1 MQDNIQTHSEATLWF
16 NELYK
21 KYKNNHQDIPWARLK
36 VNPLLETYLNTQNS
50 HMGKALVIGCGLGDD
65 AIALELAGYSVVA
78 IDVSV
83 AALESAKERFPD
95 SKVNFVK
102 QDIFEMPEKYSE
114 YFDFVFEAFTIQSL
128 PIVFREKM
136 IKSIINTIE
145 IKGKLLV
152 VAHKKEKN
160 FPGPPWP
167 LQEDEINLFSLHGM
181 KEISNEIHNED
192 SHISSKK
199 FRILYKK

>member
-1 MQDNIQTHSEATLWF
+1 MQNSMQPHNEATLWF

-36 VNPLLETYLNTQNS
+36 VNSLLETYINS
-50 HMGKALVIGCGLGDD
+50 KDSHSGKALVIGCGLGDD
-65 AIALELAGYSVVA
+65 ARALEIAGYDVVA
-78 IDVSV
+78 IDVSE
-83 AALESAKERFPD
+83 AALESARERFDD
-95 SKVNFVK
+95 SKVRFVK
-102 QDIFEMPEKYSE
+102 QDIFEMPEAYSE

-136 IKSIINTIE
+136 IKSIINTIDVNGE
-145 IKGKLLV
+145 LLV
-152 VAHKKEKN
+152 VAHKKEKD
-160 FPGPPWP
+160 FAGPPWP

-199 FRILYKK
+199 FRILYRK

>member
-1 MQDNIQTHSEATLWF
+1 MQNNLKPHSEATLWF

-21 KYKNNHQDIPWARLK
+21 KYKHNHEDIPWAKLQ
-36 VNPLLETYLNTQNS
+36 VNSLLESYLNSKDLHT
-50 HMGKALVIGCGLGDD
+50 GKALVIGCGLGDD
-65 AIALELAGYSVVA
+65 ARALEIAGYDVLA
-78 IDVSV
+78 IDVSE

-95 SKVNFVK
+95 AKISFVK
-102 QDIFEMPEKYSE
+102 QDIFEMPEEYTE

-136 IKSIINTIE
+136 IQSIVNTLSVN
-145 IKGKLLV
+145 GKLLV
-152 VAHKKEKN
+152 VAHKKEKD

-167 LQEDEINLFSLHGM
+167 LKEDEINLFTLYGM
-181 KEISNEIHNED
+181 KELSSEIHNED

-199 FRILYKK
+199 YKVLYQK

>member
-1 MQDNIQTHSEATLWF
+1 MQSSIEPHREATLWF

-21 KYKNNHQDIPWARLK
+21 KYKNNHQDIPWARLE
-36 VNPLLETYLNTQNS
+36 VNPLLESYLNSQDS
-50 HMGKALVIGCGLGDD
+50 HTGTALVIGCGLGDD
-65 AIALELAGYSVVA
+65 ARALEIAGYNVVA
-78 IDVSV
+78 IDVSD

-102 QDIFEMPEKYSE
+102 QDIFEMPEE
-114 YFDFVFEAFTIQSL
+114 YRDSFDFVFEAFTIQSL
-128 PIVFREKM
+128 PIIFREKM
-136 IKSIINTIE
+136 IKSIINTID
-145 IKGKLLV
+145 INGKLLV

-167 LQEDEINLFSLHGM
+167 LQEDEVNLFSLHGM
-181 KEISNEIHNED
+181 KELSNEVHNED